1 MDHLLKKEGMDLKF
15 TLYKVLATSNE
26 DGFMEFIKGSKTVQS
41 IEIENQNDVSAY
53 LNSLS
58 SDSE

>member
-53 LNSLS
+53 LSSLS
-58 SDSE
+58 SNSQ